1 MNSTL
6 VFGFVFVMLT
16 QWCGGAGEVLVRVKE
31 GKMGMGTQQMTGG
44 LKEGLGQV
52 RVQIRISYQR
62 GLGHA

>member
-1 MNSTL
+1 M
-6 VFGFVFVMLT
+6 
-16 QWCGGAGEVLVRVKE
+16 LVRVKE